1 MTKRPARLI
10 LRLNECDFDLS
21 CRAACKLRA
30 AESVLERC
38 ERVREMIAVCENS
51 LQIASY
57 ML

>member
-21 CRAACKLRA
+21 CRAACKPRA
-30 AESVLERC
+30 AESVSERC
-38 ERVREMIAVCENS
+38 ERVREMTAVCDYS
-51 LQIASY
+51 VQIVFY